1 MVTSSVK
8 LSPQPRSF
16 VRQQNEKAILE
27 AAEAVFSELGYK
39 GATTSEIARRA
50 GLPKANLHYYFATKD
65 ALYRRIIERVL
76 TAWFAAAGSFDES
89 DEPAEAL
96 SRYISAKMDM
106 ARAMPLASK
115 IFATEI
121 MRGAPPIVQNF
132 LQTRLRDW
140 VAAREKIFRSWIAQG
155 RMAPVEPRFLL
166 FMIWASTQHFADF
179 HHQISTLNGGRQ
191 LSIAQFEQAKQQLIK
206 TVLYG
211 VLNRQKRTR

>member
-1 MVTSSVK
+1 MVTPSVK
-8 LSPQPRSF
+8 FSPQPRSF
-16 VRQQNEKAILE
+16 VRMQNEKAILE
-27 AAEAVFSELGYK
+27 AAEAVFAELGYK

-50 GLPKANLHYYFATKD
+50 GLPKANLHYYFATKE

-76 TAWFAAAGSFDES
+76 TAWFAAAGSFDDA

-96 SRYISAKMDM
+96 CRYISAKMDM
-106 ARAMPLASK
+106 ARTMPLASK

-121 MRGAPPIVQNF
+121 IRGAPIVQDF
-132 LQTRLRDW
+132 LETRLREW

-155 RMAPVEPRFLL
+155 RMAAVEPRFLL

-179 HHQISTLNGGRQ
+179 QHQIATLNGGRQ
-191 LSIAQFEQAKQQLIK
+191 LSITQFEQAKRQLIK

-211 VLNRQKRTR
+211 VLNPQKRAG

>member
-1 MVTSSVK
+1 M
-8 LSPQPRSF
+8 
-16 VRQQNEKAILE
+16 QNEKAILE
-27 AAEAVFSELGYK
+27 AAEMVFAELGYK

-50 GLPKANLHYYFATKD
+50 GLPKANLHYYFATKE

-76 TAWFAAAGSFDES
+76 TAWFAAAGRFDES

-121 MRGAPPIVQNF
+121 MRGAPIVGDF
-132 LQTRLRDW
+132 LETRLRES
-140 VAAREKIFRSWIAQG
+140 VAAREKIFRSWIARG

-179 HHQISTLNGGRQ
+179 HHQISMLNGGRQ
-191 LSIAQFEQAKQQLIK
+191 LSIAQFERAKQQLIK

-211 VLNRQKRTR
+211 VLNPQKRAR